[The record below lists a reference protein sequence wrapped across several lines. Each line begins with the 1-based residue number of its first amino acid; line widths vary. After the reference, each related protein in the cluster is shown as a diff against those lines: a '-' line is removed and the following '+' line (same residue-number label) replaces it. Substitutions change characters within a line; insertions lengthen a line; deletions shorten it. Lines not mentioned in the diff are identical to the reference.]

1 MNYTDSRHF
10 PLMVVQ
16 WYIHG
21 SINRSKLLVD
31 WYPWMW
37 SNSKKTNE
45 WLGYIKY
52 EESQCQNDK
61 ILLIAIITRVIV
73 LLYDVYVTYVQ

>member
-10 PLMVVQ
+10 HGGAMA
-16 WYIHG
+16 IHG

-31 WYPWMW
+31 WHPWMW

-45 WLGYIKY
+45 WIGYIIF

-61 ILLIAIITRVIV
+61 LLIAINIRVIV
-73 LLYDVYVTYVQ
+73 QIYDVYVTYVQ